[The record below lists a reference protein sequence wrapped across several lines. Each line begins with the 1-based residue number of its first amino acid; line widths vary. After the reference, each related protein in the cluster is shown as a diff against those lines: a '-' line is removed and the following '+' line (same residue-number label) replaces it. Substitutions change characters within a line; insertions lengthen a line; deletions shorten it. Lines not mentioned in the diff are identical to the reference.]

1 MVRGW
6 WVGWLYS
13 GSRSFEAKF
22 PPASISL
29 KTEGCRVKQVLISR
43 VSCFVPNM
51 VIYIYQNPTKLV
63 ITMQNSLQMIQ
74 FISYETRVKPK
85 HENSL

>member
-1 MVRGW
+1 MGA
-6 WVGWLYS
+6 
-13 GSRSFEAKF
+13 FDADC
-22 PPASISL
+22 
-29 KTEGCRVKQVLISR
+29 T
-43 VSCFVPNM
+43 